1 MSLLRK
7 GGCWM
12 NDTIVEEV
20 YLGNLSYDITRDDLH
35 EMLEQFGAVSEVNL
49 VENKGIAFVRFELV
63 EDAELAIK
71 SLEGVDFL
79 GRKLVLDWAKP
90 KKATAHI

>member
-1 MSLLRK
+1 
-7 GGCWM
+7 M